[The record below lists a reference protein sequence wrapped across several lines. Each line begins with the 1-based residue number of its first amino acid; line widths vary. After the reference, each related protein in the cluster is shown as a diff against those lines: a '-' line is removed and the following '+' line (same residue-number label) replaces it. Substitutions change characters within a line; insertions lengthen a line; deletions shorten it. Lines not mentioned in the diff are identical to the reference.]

1 MTIKNWFVEKN
12 FSSQELLAITGC
24 EPSVERETDKALL
37 LSWDTDYGKISRWVP
52 KSCILTEADLA
63 SENTPDKCAARL
75 QKIQSINEN
84 YQALINLCKLHGI
97 SARKGM
103 RAATMR
109 EKLKSVGVDY
119 HGII

>member
-12 FSSQELLAITGC
+12 FSSHELLAIAWC
-24 EPSVERETDKALL
+24 EPSVDRETDKALL

-52 KSCILTEADLA
+52 KSCILTDEEIA

-119 HGII
+119 HGIV